1 MTDFVRTSSLRSVWY
16 QIDPSDLDLAVF
28 FGYLVYGIRGQR
40 EDFGQ
45 VVMGYISET
54 ENLSGKVEQLV
65 DVFVNEV
72 SEQLEEKTIVVL
84 DDYHH
89 VDSSEAIA
97 AAVDRLV
104 QYLPDV
110 LHIIITSRSMPNLS
124 ITRLRSK
131 GLIGV
136 IDRQDLSFTEGEVE
150 QLFAGFAGHRL
161 DEELIHQFHKRTG
174 GWATGLQLIAQA
186 VEHRSQDGQPED
198 SKISESAFA
207 EILKQSEEEIFDY
220 FAEEV
225 LEYETPETQ
234 DVLLRLSLFNRI
246 DPVTASCVLPPEE
259 VYQLLASLQRRNLF
273 ISHVNGG
280 GADEYS
286 FHPMFRR
293 FLRRRLKAKLGEAGL
308 QELNRLYADRLMEL
322 GDWRRAGLLYAEA
335 RDTEAIAKI
344 MVERGRELFDAGMFE
359 IVKRG
364 YQIVSESITNLHPE
378 ILRQRAHIARME
390 GDIEVAERLF
400 NKAVGSARAIG
411 DTQCEAA
418 ALHGLAA
425 CLIRRGEHVRA
436 FGLATEALN
445 NAPADDLELQA
456 QLEQTIGNCQF
467 LSNVATGEFDE
478 ALATWRRGVELARR
492 AGSERLARIISHN
505 IGLPYAFTGDLARAR
520 DWFAQ
525 LVEGEAARVP
535 LPQQA
540 LAYCNLARADLETGD
555 FDACERRLEKAM
567 ELCRLFNLTLERAEA
582 QELIGNLHRE
592 RGQFHLARE
601 HYHQAEDLYRDAGM
615 KLEARELP
623 DEQMRLLLAEANF
636 SKARDAAEKLLEK
649 RVALGYA
656 VPIARSRL
664 LLGRVMLESEAGDPR
679 EFASRSAR
687 SVHHLPFEPL
697 DCARAVSAG
706 ARRASVGQR
715 GCRDVSLRRGDEA
728 CARVQL

>member
-1 MTDFVRTSSLRSVWY
+1 M
-16 QIDPSDLDLAVF
+16 F
-28 FGYLVYGIRGQR
+28 FGYLVYGIRGVR
-40 EDFGQ
+40 EDFGH

-136 IDRQDLSFTEGEVE
+136 IDRQDLSFTEREVE
-150 QLFAGFAGHRL
+150 QLFADFTGPRL

-198 SKISESAFA
+198 SKISEPAFA

-308 QELNRLYADRLMEL
+308 QELNGLYADRLMEL

-400 NKAVGSARAIG
+400 NKAVSHAPR
-411 DTQCEAA
+411 D
-418 ALHGLAA
+418 
-425 CLIRRGEHVRA
+425 RRHAMRSLGA
-436 FGLATEALN
+436 
-445 NAPADDLELQA
+445 
-456 QLEQTIGNCQF
+456 
-467 LSNVATGEFDE
+467 S
-478 ALATWRRGVELARR
+478 R
-492 AGSERLARIISHN
+492 AGR
-505 IGLPYAFTGDLARAR
+505 LPY
-520 DWFAQ
+520 
-525 LVEGEAARVP
+525 P
-535 LPQQA
+535 S
-540 LAYCNLARADLETGD
+540 
-555 FDACERRLEKAM
+555 RRT
-567 ELCRLFNLTLERAEA
+567 R
-582 QELIGNLHRE
+582 
-592 RGQFHLARE
+592 
-601 HYHQAEDLYRDAGM
+601 
-615 KLEARELP
+615 P
-623 DEQMRLLLAEANF
+623 
-636 SKARDAAEKLLEK
+636 
-649 RVALGYA
+649 
-656 VPIARSRL
+656 
-664 LLGRVMLESEAGDPR
+664 
-679 EFASRSAR
+679 
-687 SVHHLPFEPL
+687 
-697 DCARAVSAG
+697 
-706 ARRASVGQR
+706 
-715 GCRDVSLRRGDEA
+715 SL
-728 CARVQL
+728 